1 MEAFAKT
8 SQRPRRTAKARREQ
22 RARADARTISRI
34 VKASVSLAEHRGCQP
49 GQYLSDLADLLVA
62 KTSSVVNLHD
72 ENHVQRPPEVPD
84 VPPLQGMM
92 VPVSRLT
99 KPRPCA
105 RARPGKPLFTH
116 EAGLLEESFDSDK
129 DDQSMPE
136 NLYSVGDRRSDSD
149 LEADLACVQAEIL
162 HASLAFHQSTLELQE
177 AEEKVRRLQAV
188 QNLPRAPLVR
198 PTARWD
204 PGEVDPW
211 SDEDIDFPRK
221 PSSL

>member
-1 MEAFAKT
+1 MEASAKT

-84 VPPLQGMM
+84 VPPLLGMM

-105 RARPGKPLFTH
+105 RARPCKPLFTH

-136 NLYSVGDRRSDSD
+136 NLDSGGVPTTALPLVVDVGGRAASD
-149 LEADLACVQAEIL
+149 LEAW
-162 HASLAFHQSTLELQE
+162 FHE
-177 AEEKVRRLQAV
+177 AEEKLRRIRAV
-188 QNLPRAPLVR
+188 HDLPR

-211 SDEDIDFPRK
+211 SDEDIDLLRK
-221 PSSL
+221 PSL